1 MYHLVK
7 YAGVDHSAANWW
19 KVLFSSLWHNL
30 SLEKALHIFLY
41 CPLSARPHH
50 WSPLLLFCQPLRP
63 LAAHTCIAP
72 HYQHWNTW
80 FESKGPFLKTV
91 KWSYHYAAC
100 PQSSNLFLN
109 CVISN
114 CTNKTEQQYA
124 WILSSVHSK
133 QWSKT
138 PQYPTYT
145 NLRAGLVNTQIGIM
159 VLCSWMECPT
169 KAQDTAQH
177 KVICYIWSEQKDTS
191 IFYMHNWKNLHRLR
205 EKKETKPKLLL
216 ILSQA
221 RLSVR
226 ILNSFRAMQSNPGRI
241 CWLVLSLVS
250 SFARSNTSILALAF
264 SKYTV
269 RLKCI

>member
-1 MYHLVK
+1 MQDPTTGPHCC
-7 YAGVDHSAANWW
+7 SAAGPSDPWLHTPALPPTTSSAILGLSP
-19 KVLFSSLWHNL
+19 KVLF
-30 SLEKALHIFLY
+30 F
-41 CPLSARPHH
+41 
-50 WSPLLLFCQPLRP
+50 
-63 LAAHTCIAP
+63 
-72 HYQHWNTW
+72 
-80 FESKGPFLKTV
+80 FLKRV

-205 EKKETKPKLLL
+205 GKKKKKQQLKP
-216 ILSQA
+216 Q
-221 RLSVR
+221 
-226 ILNSFRAMQSNPGRI
+226 NFYSF
-241 CWLVLSLVS
+241 
-250 SFARSNTSILALAF
+250 
-264 SKYTV
+264 
-269 RLKCI
+269 

>member
-1 MYHLVK
+1 MPPTTSTVIL
-7 YAGVDHSAANWW
+7 GSRL
-19 KVLFSSLWHNL
+19 KVL
-30 SLEKALHIFLY
+30 
-41 CPLSARPHH
+41 
-50 WSPLLLFCQPLRP
+50 
-63 LAAHTCIAP
+63 
-72 HYQHWNTW
+72 
-80 FESKGPFLKTV
+80 LKTV

-109 CVISN
+109 WVISN

-205 EKKETKPKLLL
+205 KKLLL

-226 ILNSFRAMQSNPGRI
+226 ILNSFRAMQSNQGRI

-250 SFARSNTSILALAF
+250 GLARSNTSIFTLAF
-264 SKYTV
+264 SEYTV
-269 RLKCI
+269 TLKCI

>member
-1 MYHLVK
+1 MQDTTTGLYCFCSNGPF
-7 YAGVDHSAANWW
+7 YPWGVCTRMPPTTSTVILGSRL
-19 KVLFSSLWHNL
+19 KVL
-30 SLEKALHIFLY
+30 
-41 CPLSARPHH
+41 
-50 WSPLLLFCQPLRP
+50 
-63 LAAHTCIAP
+63 
-72 HYQHWNTW
+72 
-80 FESKGPFLKTV
+80 LKTV

-109 CVISN
+109 WVISN

-205 EKKETKPKLLL
+205 KKTFTHFKSGK
-216 ILSQA
+216 
-221 RLSVR
+221 VVCTH
-226 ILNSFRAMQSNPGRI
+226 FK
-241 CWLVLSLVS
+241 
-250 SFARSNTSILALAF
+250 FF
-264 SKYTV
+264 
-269 RLKCI
+269 